1 MLKRNKLPVFR
12 IDEPLFATKDDKE
25 YYERETKQI
34 KHRGFA
40 GSEIFALDY
49 ALACFLLPRL
59 DAFRKNKE
67 SYPASLTIEEWHSIL
82 DHICWSLDRVI
93 RDDTYILF
101 PGWKKK
107 GYDYLET
114 ELHECFVQ
122 EGLNLLGEY
131 FRALWL

>member
-67 SYPASLTIEEWHSIL
+67 SYPASLALKERILCTMGLCSTHVGLTVQSTVTEEAY
-82 DHICWSLDRVI
+82 
-93 RDDTYILF
+93 T
-101 PGWKKK
+101 
-107 GYDYLET
+107 
-114 ELHECFVQ
+114 
-122 EGLNLLGEY
+122 
-131 FRALWL
+131 